1 MPALFGQ
8 LNLRVKTWLRIFQI
22 FHFPPTVM
30 SLAPVNTHR
39 KIEKKLYKEKSIS
52 SKYFVYSLV
61 TSFSLIVLF
70 MFKSNLLRVAYRKT
84 KPQGCNYKQFSS

>member
-8 LNLRVKTWLRIFQI
+8 LNLRVKSWLRIFQI

-30 SLAPVNTHR
+30 SLALVNR
-39 KIEKKLYKEKSIS
+39 KIEEKKLYKKRSVS

-61 TSFSLIVLF
+61 TSFSLTVLF
-70 MFKSNLLRVAYRKT
+70 MFKSNLLRVAYLNT
-84 KPQGCNYKQFSS
+84 KPQGCDDKQFSS